1 MAKCIE
7 SQINV
12 AEGAVRAG
20 KTVDNVF
27 AFAYLLERTPD
38 KLHLASGSTGA
49 NAKLNIGYAN
59 GYGLEAIFRGRY
71 HWGKYKD
78 NEAMFVRDGYGRD
91 KVIIFAGGGKNDSFK
106 KIRGNSYG
114 MWIAT
119 EINLHADSFIKEA
132 MNRQL
137 AAVQRK
143 IFWDLNPDH
152 PKAKIYKDYLDSYA
166 AKAAKGELIGGY
178 NYTSNGTVTYYQ
190 TRVVVGR
197 SNGWTEKDFASDI
210 TGGEDFMENVAVQIS
225 DYKYEVDQDTLLS
238 IMKGVFAMKSAEG
251 LKFVSVHTYDIT
263 AAANSEGKTGLFDAT
278 TMNTAMQRACGDKK
292 SKFTMA
298 IMHSSVATN
307 LENLKLLTYAKY
319 NDGNGMERD
328 IQIATVNG
336 RLVLI
341 DDAMPVNND
350 GEKPVYTTYVFGDG
364 AIEHTDC
371 GVKVPIEMARDAK
384 TNGGQDTL
392 YMRQRKCFAPWG
404 ISFTKASMASPS
416 PTDEE
421 LEKGENWDIV
431 NGQDKDGNTVYIPH
445 KTIPLCQIL
454 SLG

>member
-1 MAKCIE
+1 MPNNFDAKTFNAEVFQAYMARIE
-7 SQINV
+7 NPNQNALIKS
-12 AEGAVRAG
+12 RAIRQRPDLAALAQDQVGGNIIVSPLLGLISGQKPLNYDG
-20 KTVDNVF
+20 KTD
-27 AFAYLLERTPD
+27 
-38 KLHLASGSTGA
+38 
-49 NAKLNIGYAN
+49 I
-59 GYGLEAIFRGRY
+59 
-71 HWGKYKD
+71 
-78 NEAMFVRDGYGRD
+78 
-91 KVIIFAGGGKNDSFK
+91 
-106 KIRGNSYG
+106 
-114 MWIAT
+114 
-119 EINLHADSFIKEA
+119 
-132 MNRQL
+132 
-137 AAVQRK
+137 
-143 IFWDLNPDH
+143 
-152 PKAKIYKDYLDSYA
+152 
-166 AKAAKGELIGGY
+166 
-178 NYTSNGTVTYYQ
+178 TSNGTVTYYQ

-251 LKFVSVHTYDIT
+251 LKFVSAHTYDIT
-263 AAANSEGKTGLFDAT
+263 TAANSEGKTGLFDAT

-292 SKFTMA
+292 SKFTLA

-404 ISFTKASMASPS
+404 ISFTKKFMASPS

-431 NGQDKDGNTVYIPH
+431 NGQDKDGRTVYIPH